1 MLEWLSELFEQ
12 EPDKE
17 WLRPRQSVEHGNFEH
32 QAWHA
37 MYFEAFD
44 ALQYDRF
51 YGAMGGEGPI
61 YYSALSQ
68 YARDHCIAGDR
79 LKRFHVF
86 MNAIDGEW
94 LKIQRER
101 SEAAEAERKSKEA
114 RR

>member
-1 MLEWLSELFEQ
+1 MLEWLEELFEQ
-12 EPDKE
+12 DPDQE
-17 WLRPRQSVEHGNFEH
+17 WLRPRRSATDQGEP

-51 YGAMGGEGPI
+51 FGAMGGEGPI

-68 YARDHCIAGDR
+68 YARDHGISGDR

-101 SEAAEAERKSKEA
+101 SEAAEAERKNKEA
-114 RR
+114 QR